1 MLIRDLD
8 DLIKL
13 LMDGEDDVDLNKFK
27 RNHVKIK
34 FYDDESVKDDNLKKT
49 NPYMSSEDIIK
60 NRTNKPNKGYEGGI
74 LRSGKLWDA
83 GEDFHSGVFGDVKVE
98 KAIHRPE
105 AQKANHEVNNQLN
118 GSYKDLATVKDG
130 VNAVRQIL
138 DQAMIVLND
147 LEEKLKN
154 V

>member
-1 MLIRDLD
+1 MNMD
-8 DLIKL
+8 DIDKIIKL
-13 LMDGEDDVDLNKFK
+13 LMDGEDLDDDVKV
-27 RNHVKIK
+27 RV
-34 FYDDESVKDDNLKKT
+34 YTS
-49 NPYMSSEDIIK
+49 SSELK
-60 NRTNKPNKGYEGGI
+60 NKPNKPNRGFEGGI
-74 LRSGKLWDA
+74 SKSGKFKDY
-83 GEDFHSGVFGDVKVE
+83 HPFGDLKAE
-98 KAIHRPE
+98 KAIYRPE

>member
-1 MLIRDLD
+1 MNIDDLDKIISLIMEGEDLD
-8 DLIKL
+8 D
-13 LMDGEDDVDLNKFK
+13 DVKVRVYTASN
-27 RNHVKIK
+27 
-34 FYDDESVKDDNLKKT
+34 E
-49 NPYMSSEDIIK
+49 IK
-60 NRTNKPNKGYEGGI
+60 NKPNKPNKGFEGGI
-74 LRSGKLWDA
+74 SKSGKFK
-83 GEDFHSGVFGDVKVE
+83 DFYSSRDVKVN
-98 KAIHRPE
+98 KAIYRPE

-130 VNAVRQIL
+130 VNAVRQML

>member
-1 MLIRDLD
+1 MNIDDLDKIISLIMEGEDLD
-8 DLIKL
+8 D
-13 LMDGEDDVDLNKFK
+13 DVKVNVYTAS
-27 RNHVKIK
+27 N
-34 FYDDESVKDDNLKKT
+34 E
-49 NPYMSSEDIIK
+49 IK
-60 NRTNKPNKGYEGGI
+60 NKPNKPNKGFEGGI
-74 LRSGKLWDA
+74 SKSGKFK
-83 GEDFHSGVFGDVKVE
+83 DFYSSRDVKVN
-98 KAIHRPE
+98 KAIYRSE

>member
-1 MLIRDLD
+1 MNIDDIDKIISLI
-8 DLIKL
+8 
-13 LMDGEDDVDLNKFK
+13 MDGEDLDDDVKVNVYTAS
-27 RNHVKIK
+27 N
-34 FYDDESVKDDNLKKT
+34 E
-49 NPYMSSEDIIK
+49 IK
-60 NRTNKPNKGYEGGI
+60 NRPNKRNKGFEGGI
-74 LRSGKLWDA
+74 SKSGKFK
-83 GEDFHSGVFGDVKVE
+83 DFYSSNDVKVN
-98 KAIHRPE
+98 KAIYRPE

>member
-1 MLIRDLD
+1 MNMDDIDKIISLIMEGEDLD
-8 DLIKL
+8 D
-13 LMDGEDDVDLNKFK
+13 DVKVNVYTAS
-27 RNHVKIK
+27 N
-34 FYDDESVKDDNLKKT
+34 E
-49 NPYMSSEDIIK
+49 IK
-60 NRTNKPNKGYEGGI
+60 NRPNKRNKGFEGGI
-74 LRSGKLWDA
+74 SKSGKFK
-83 GEDFHSGVFGDVKVE
+83 DFYSSNDVKVN
-98 KAIHRPE
+98 KAIYRPE

-118 GSYKDLATVKDG
+118 GSYKNLATVKDG

>member
-1 MLIRDLD
+1 MNMD
-8 DLIKL
+8 DIDKIIKL
-13 LMDGEDDVDLNKFK
+13 LMDGEDLDDDVKVRVYTASNE
-27 RNHVKIK
+27 IK
-34 FYDDESVKDDNLKKT
+34 
-49 NPYMSSEDIIK
+49 
-60 NRTNKPNKGYEGGI
+60 NKPNKPNRGFEGGI
-74 LRSGKLWDA
+74 SKSGKFKDY
-83 GEDFHSGVFGDVKVE
+83 HPFGDVRVN
-98 KAIHRPE
+98 KAIYRPE

-130 VNAVRQIL
+130 VKAVRQIL

>member
-1 MLIRDLD
+1 MNIDDLDKIISLIMEGEDLD
-8 DLIKL
+8 D
-13 LMDGEDDVDLNKFK
+13 DVKVRVYTASN
-27 RNHVKIK
+27 
-34 FYDDESVKDDNLKKT
+34 E
-49 NPYMSSEDIIK
+49 IK
-60 NRTNKPNKGYEGGI
+60 NRPNKPNKGYEGGI
-74 LRSGKLWDA
+74 SKSGKFK
-83 GEDFHSGVFGDVKVE
+83 DFYSSDDVKVE
-98 KAIHRPE
+98 KAIYRPE
-105 AQKANHEVNNQLN
+105 AQKANHKVNNQLN

>member
-1 MLIRDLD
+1 MNIDDLDKIISLIMEGEDLD
-8 DLIKL
+8 D
-13 LMDGEDDVDLNKFK
+13 DVKVRVYTASN
-27 RNHVKIK
+27 
-34 FYDDESVKDDNLKKT
+34 E
-49 NPYMSSEDIIK
+49 IK
-60 NRTNKPNKGYEGGI
+60 NRPNKPNKGFEGGI
-74 LRSGKLWDA
+74 SKSGKFK
-83 GEDFHSGVFGDVKVE
+83 DFYSSNDDVKVN
-98 KAIHRPE
+98 KAIYRPE
-105 AQKANHEVNNQLN
+105 AQKANHKVNNQLN

>member
-1 MLIRDLD
+1 MNMNDIDNIINYLMAGEDLD
-8 DLIKL
+8 DDVKVRVYTTSNKNKL
-13 LMDGEDDVDLNKFK
+13 
-27 RNHVKIK
+27 
-34 FYDDESVKDDNLKKT
+34 
-49 NPYMSSEDIIK
+49 
-60 NRTNKPNKGYEGGI
+60 NKPNKPNRGYE
-74 LRSGKLWDA
+74 RGKFK
-83 GEDFHSGVFGDVKVE
+83 DFYSFKDEKVE
-98 KAIHRPE
+98 KAIYRPE

>member
-1 MLIRDLD
+1 MNMDDIEKIISLIASGEDLD
-8 DLIKL
+8 DDVKVNVYTTSNMIK
-13 LMDGEDDVDLNKFK
+13 
-27 RNHVKIK
+27 HKIK
-34 FYDDESVKDDNLKKT
+34 NKH
-49 NPYMSSEDIIK
+49 
-60 NRTNKPNKGYEGGI
+60 NKPNKGYEGGI
-74 LRSGKLWDA
+74 SESGKFK
-83 GEDFHSGVFGDVKVE
+83 DFYSSNDVKVN
-98 KAIHRPE
+98 KAIYRPE
-105 AQKANHEVNNQLN
+105 AQKANHEANNQLN

>member
-1 MLIRDLD
+1 MSMD
-8 DLIKL
+8 DIDKIIKL
-13 LMDGEDDVDLNKFK
+13 LMDGEDLDDDVKV
-27 RNHVKIK
+27 RV
-34 FYDDESVKDDNLKKT
+34 YT
-49 NPYMSSEDIIK
+49 TSSEIK
-60 NRTNKPNKGYEGGI
+60 NKPNKPNRGFE
-74 LRSGKLWDA
+74 RGKFK
-83 GEDFHSGVFGDVKVE
+83 DFYSHSDVKAE
-98 KAIHRPE
+98 KAIYRPE

-130 VNAVRQIL
+130 VNAVKQIL

>member
-1 MLIRDLD
+1 MNIDDIDRIIRLI
-8 DLIKL
+8 
-13 LMDGEDDVDLNKFK
+13 MDGEDLDDD
-27 RNHVKIK
+27 VKIK
-34 FYDDESVKDDNLKKT
+34 VYTTSNK
-49 NPYMSSEDIIK
+49 IK
-60 NRTNKPNKGYEGGI
+60 NKPNKPNKGFEGDI
-74 LRSGKLWDA
+74 SKSGKFK
-83 GEDFHSGVFGDVKVE
+83 DFYSFGNRKVE
-98 KAIHRPE
+98 KAIYRPE

-130 VNAVRQIL
+130 VNAVKQIL

>member
-1 MLIRDLD
+1 MNMDDID

-34 FYDDESVKDDNLKKT
+34 FYDDDENVKNDNLKKT

-60 NRTNKPNKGYEGGI
+60 NRTNKPNRGFEGGI
-74 LRSGKLWDA
+74 SKSGKFK
-83 GEDFHSGVFGDVKVE
+83 DFYSSNDIKVE
-98 KAIHRPE
+98 KAIYRPE
-105 AQKANHEVNNQLN
+105 AQKANHKVNNQLN

>member
-1 MLIRDLD
+1 MNINDLDKIISLIMEGEDLD
-8 DLIKL
+8 D
-13 LMDGEDDVDLNKFK
+13 DVKVRVYTASN
-27 RNHVKIK
+27 
-34 FYDDESVKDDNLKKT
+34 E
-49 NPYMSSEDIIK
+49 IK
-60 NRTNKPNKGYEGGI
+60 NKPNKPNKGFEGGI
-74 LRSGKLWDA
+74 SKSGKFK
-83 GEDFHSGVFGDVKVE
+83 DFYSSSDVKVN
-98 KAIHRPE
+98 KAIYRPE

-130 VNAVRQIL
+130 VNAVRQML

>member
-1 MLIRDLD
+1 MNIDDLDKIISLIMEGEDLD
-8 DLIKL
+8 D
-13 LMDGEDDVDLNKFK
+13 DVKVRVYTTSN
-27 RNHVKIK
+27 
-34 FYDDESVKDDNLKKT
+34 E
-49 NPYMSSEDIIK
+49 IK
-60 NRTNKPNKGYEGGI
+60 NKSNKPNKGFEGGI
-74 LRSGKLWDA
+74 SKSGKFK
-83 GEDFHSGVFGDVKVE
+83 DFYSSRDVKEE
-98 KAIHRPE
+98 KAIYRPE
-105 AQKANHEVNNQLN
+105 AQKTNHKVNNQLN